1 MPNTPVDVEVASE
14 YKVTMLKISR
24 SDIDSESITEFPADR
39 RFIKLPIINYLKLLP
54 AYDPETGVTT
64 TAWDQVNRA
73 QIALINAV
81 NNPKY
86 RFVCAALARR
96 LGKTYIANVIGQ
108 LVMLVPGCNIL
119 IISPNYTLSSIS
131 FELQRRL
138 IRSFDLEVERDNVKD
153 KILELTNG
161 STIRLGSLST
171 VDSCVGRSYDL
182 IIFDEAALGDGE
194 AAFNVAL
201 RPTLDRPGSKAIFIS
216 TPRGKNNWFSRF
228 FDRGFTDKYP
238 EWASVTA
245 DYTENQ
251 RMSESDVQ
259 EARTVM
265 SKAEFEQEYMA
276 SFSTYEGQI
285 FQFDEERFIE
295 EYVADD
301 GDEII
306 AGLDPGYK
314 DPTAFVVIVY
324 KAKTDS
330 YHIVDEYQEAQATT
344 EGHVE
349 KMQELID
356 KWNIETIF
364 IDSAAAQF
372 AADLAYTYDIATIKA
387 KKSVLDGLAMVA
399 SLVEQGKVKVSPHCE
414 HIRIMFNEYRW
425 DHKTNLVKERPEHGM
440 ASHCADATRY
450 AIYTF
455 TTGG

>member
-1 MPNTPVDVEVASE
+1 
-14 YKVTMLKISR
+14 
-24 SDIDSESITEFPADR
+24 
-39 RFIKLPIINYLKLLP
+39 
-54 AYDPETGVTT
+54 
-64 TAWDQVNRA
+64 
-73 QIALINAV
+73 
-81 NNPKY
+81 
-86 RFVCAALARR
+86 
-96 LGKTYIANVIGQ
+96 
-108 LVMLVPGCNIL
+108 
-119 IISPNYTLSSIS
+119 
-131 FELQRRL
+131 
-138 IRSFDLEVERDNVKD
+138 
-153 KILELTNG
+153 
-161 STIRLGSLST
+161 

-228 FDRGFTDKYP
+228 FDRGFSDKYP

-245 DYTENQ
+245 DYTENS
-251 RMSESDVQ
+251 RMSESDVL

-285 FQFDEERFIE
+285 FQFDEEKFIE
-295 EYVADD
+295 EYVVDD

-330 YHIVDEYQEAQATT
+330 YHIVDEYQESQATT

-349 KMQELID
+349 KMRELID
-356 KWNIETIF
+356 KWNVETIF

-399 SLVEQGKVKVSPHCE
+399 SLVEQGRIKVSPHCE

-425 DHKTNLVKERPEHGM
+425 DNKTNLVKERPEHGM
-440 ASHCADATRY
+440 ASHCADAVRY